1 MKKTIGVKVQPEAE
15 IYCFRDGKLL
25 ALATDEVDGS
35 LAAADSWLVDEGR
48 VRGLDKHFGRF
59 AAAVDWVSPEHSALL
74 PEFFERVAQKMP
86 RTGRWFPR
94 IEIHDHEQ
102 SGNHLHLR
110 LRVAPEP
117 QTTIRLWT
125 LDEPDPRT
133 NPRVKGPDLSLGQQ
147 LRRRANLSGADEAVL
162 LTAERFV
169 AEGALSSI
177 VWWRGDTLCAPGDQ
191 IPWLPSITRNLVLS
205 IAEQSGHPI
214 SFESAKP
221 EELGGLEI
229 WALGSLH
236 GIRVVSE
243 WNELPL
249 APAKPTHADAFNRR
263 LRLLSTAL
271 TGGS

>member
-1 MKKTIGVKVQPEAE
+1 MKVQPEAE
-15 IYCFRDGKLL
+15 FYCFRDNMLT
-25 ALATDEVDGS
+25 ALENDEVDGS

-48 VRGLDKHFGRF
+48 VRGLDKHFARF
-59 AAAVDWVSPEHSALL
+59 TAAVDLVSPEHSALL
-74 PEFFERVAQKMP
+74 PEFLDRVAQKIP

-94 IEIHDHEQ
+94 IEMHGQEK

-110 LRVAPEP
+110 LREAPEP

-125 LDEPDPRT
+125 LDEPDPRS
-133 NPRVKGPDLSLGQQ
+133 NPSIKGPDLSLGQQ
-147 LRRRANLSGADEAVL
+147 LRRRANLRGADEAVL
-162 LTAERFV
+162 LNREGFV

-214 SFESAKP
+214 SLESAKP

-229 WALGSLH
+229 WALGALH

-243 WNELPL
+243 WNDLAL
-249 APAKPTHADAFNRR
+249 APARSTHADAFNRR
-263 LRLLSTAL
+263 LRLLSTSLA
-271 TGGS
+271 GDS